1 MDLGI
6 AGRTALIT
14 GASTGLGLASAQA
27 LAAEGVRVSIASR
40 SPEKLAAAAASIDG
54 PEGWDVPT
62 LTADLAD
69 DASIDAMLAAAMD
82 VLGHVDILVANA
94 GGPPPGT
101 FASTDVD
108 RYPVALQLNLLAH
121 VRICKALIPRMQ
133 ERGWG
138 RVVAITSA
146 TVREPSPNLMLSNTA
161 RAGLTGFLKTT
172 ATEVGRDGVTVNSI
186 QPGLHATGR
195 LSELYADLG
204 AVAEDHPMGR
214 IGDPADFGR
223 IVAFLCSET
232 ANYVNGTGL
241 PVEGGSLLES

>member
-6 AGRTALIT
+6 SGRTALVT

-27 LAAEGVRVSIASR
+27 LAAEGVTVALASR
-40 SPEKLAAAAASIDG
+40 SAEKLAAAAATIDG
-54 PEGWDVPT
+54 EVPT
-62 LTADLAD
+62 LAVDLAD
-69 DASIDAMLAAAMD
+69 DSSIDTMLAAAVEALD
-82 VLGHVDILVANA
+82 HVDILVANA

-101 FASTDVD
+101 FASTNVD
-108 RYPVALQLNLLAH
+108 LYPAALQLNLLAH
-121 VRICKALIPRMQ
+121 VRMCKALIPPMRD
-133 ERGWG
+133 RGWG
-138 RVVAITSA
+138 RVVAITSV

-172 ATEVGRDGVTVNSI
+172 ATEVARDGVTVNSI

-195 LSELYADLG
+195 LAEIYDDLD
-204 AVAEDHPMGR
+204 AVAASHPMGR

>member
-6 AGRTALIT
+6 AGRTALVT

-27 LAAEGVRVSIASR
+27 LAAEGVTVALASR
-40 SPEKLAAAAASIDG
+40 SAEKLAAAAATLDG
-54 PEGWDVPT
+54 EVPT
-62 LTADLAD
+62 LAVDLAD
-69 DASIDAMLAAAMD
+69 DASIDTMLAAA
-82 VLGHVDILVANA
+82 VEALGHVDILVANA

-101 FASTDVD
+101 FASTNVD
-108 RYPVALQLNLLAH
+108 LYPAALQLNLLAH
-121 VRICKALIPRMQ
+121 VRMCKALIPPMRD
-133 ERGWG
+133 RGWG
-138 RVVAITSA
+138 RVVAITSV

-172 ATEVGRDGVTVNSI
+172 ATEVARDGVTVNSI

-195 LSELYADLG
+195 LAEIYDDLD
-204 AVAEDHPMGR
+204 AVAAGHPMGR

>member
-6 AGRTALIT
+6 AGRTALVT

-27 LAAEGVRVSIASR
+27 LAAEGVRVALASR
-40 SPEKLAAAAASIDG
+40 SADKLDAALATVAGDPVAVS
-54 PEGWDVPT
+54 
-62 LTADLAD
+62 ADLAD
-69 DASIDAMLAAAMD
+69 DASIDAMLAEVVDA
-82 VLGHVDILVANA
+82 LGHVDILVANA

-108 RYPVALQLNLLAH
+108 LYPAALQLNLLAH
-121 VRICKALIPRMQ
+121 VRMCRALIPPMR

-146 TVREPSPNLMLSNTA
+146 TVREPSPDLMLSNTA

-172 ATEVGRDGVTVNSI
+172 AAEVGRDGVTVNSV

-195 LSELYADLG
+195 LTEIYDDLD
-204 AVAEDHPMGR
+204 AVAAGHPMGR

-241 PVEGGSLLES
+241 PVEGGSLRGS

>member
-6 AGRTALIT
+6 AGRTALVT

-27 LAAEGVRVSIASR
+27 LAAEGVTVALASR
-40 SPEKLAAAAASIDG
+40 SAEKLAAAAATLDG
-54 PEGWDVPT
+54 EVPT
-62 LTADLAD
+62 LAVDLAD
-69 DASIDAMLAAAMD
+69 DASIDTMLAAA
-82 VLGHVDILVANA
+82 VEALGHVDILVANA

-101 FASTDVD
+101 FASTNVD
-108 RYPVALQLNLLAH
+108 LYPAALQLNLLAH
-121 VRICKALIPRMQ
+121 VRMCKALIPPMR

-172 ATEVGRDGVTVNSI
+172 ATEVARDGVTVNSI

-195 LSELYADLG
+195 LAEIYDDLD
-204 AVAEDHPMGR
+204 AVAAGHPMGR

>member
-6 AGRTALIT
+6 TGRTALVT

-27 LAAEGVRVSIASR
+27 LAAEGVRVAIASR
-40 SPEKLAAAAASIDG
+40 SAEKLAAAATTIEA

-62 LTADLAD
+62 LTVDLAD
-69 DASIDAMLAAAMD
+69 DTSIDAMLDAAAD
-82 VLGHVDILVANA
+82 ALGHVDILVANA

-101 FASTDVD
+101 FASTGVD
-108 RYPVALQLNLLAH
+108 LYPAALQLNLLAH
-121 VRICKALIPRMQ
+121 VRMCKALIPPMRA
-133 ERGWG
+133 RGWG

-172 ATEVGRDGVTVNSI
+172 ATEVARDGVTVNSV

-195 LSELYADLG
+195 LMELYDDLDT
-204 AVAEDHPMGR
+204 VAAGHPMGR
-214 IGDPADFGR
+214 IGHPGDFGR

>member
-6 AGRTALIT
+6 AGRTALVT

-27 LAAEGVRVSIASR
+27 LAAEGVTVALASR
-40 SPEKLAAAAASIDG
+40 SAEKLAAAAATIDG
-54 PEGWDVPT
+54 EVAT
-62 LTADLAD
+62 LAVDLAD
-69 DASIDAMLAAAMD
+69 DASIDTMLVAAVEA
-82 VLGHVDILVANA
+82 LGHVDILVANA

-101 FASTDVD
+101 FASTNVD
-108 RYPVALQLNLLAH
+108 LYPAALQLNLLAH
-121 VRICKALIPRMQ
+121 VRMCKALIPPMR

-172 ATEVGRDGVTVNSI
+172 ATEVARDGVTVNSI

-195 LSELYADLG
+195 LAEIYDDLD
-204 AVAEDHPMGR
+204 AVAAGHPMGR

>member
-14 GASTGLGLASAQA
+14 GASAGLGLASAQA
-27 LAAEGVRVSIASR
+27 LAAEGVRVALVSR
-40 SPEKLAAAAASIDG
+40 STEKLAAALSTVAGEPVSVA
-54 PEGWDVPT
+54 
-62 LTADLAD
+62 ADLTD
-69 DASIDAMLAAAMD
+69 DESIDAMLSEVVAT
-82 VLGHVDILVANA
+82 LGHVDILVANA

-101 FASTDVD
+101 FTSTDD
-108 RYPVALQLNLLAH
+108 DLYPAALQLNLLAH
-121 VRICKALIPRMQ
+121 VRMCRALIPPMR

-161 RAGLTGFLKTT
+161 RAGLTAFLKTT
-172 ATEVGRDGVTVNSI
+172 ATEVAGDGVTVNSV
-186 QPGLHATGR
+186 QPGLHATSR
-195 LSELYADLG
+195 LRELYDDLD
-204 AVAEDHPMGR
+204 AVAADHPMGR
-214 IGDPADFGR
+214 IGDPGDFGR

-241 PVEGGSLLES
+241 PVEGGSLRGS

>member
-6 AGRTALIT
+6 AGRTALVT

-27 LAAEGVRVSIASR
+27 LAAEGVTVALASR
-40 SPEKLAAAAASIDG
+40 SAEKLAAAAATIDG
-54 PEGWDVPT
+54 EVPT
-62 LTADLAD
+62 LAVDLAD
-69 DASIDAMLAAAMD
+69 DASIDTMLAAA
-82 VLGHVDILVANA
+82 VEALGHVDILVANA

-101 FASTDVD
+101 FASTNVD
-108 RYPVALQLNLLAH
+108 LYPAALQLNLLAH
-121 VRICKALIPRMQ
+121 VRMCKALIPPMR

-172 ATEVGRDGVTVNSI
+172 ATEVARDGVTVNSI

-195 LSELYADLG
+195 LAEIYDDLD
-204 AVAEDHPMGR
+204 AVAAGHPMGR

>member
-6 AGRTALIT
+6 AGRTALVT

-27 LAAEGVRVSIASR
+27 LAAEGVTVALASR
-40 SPEKLAAAAASIDG
+40 SAEKLADAAATIDG
-54 PEGWDVPT
+54 DVVT
-62 LTADLAD
+62 LAVDLAD
-69 DASIDAMLAAAMD
+69 DASIDAMLADAVDA
-82 VLGHVDILVANA
+82 LGHVDILVANA

-108 RYPVALQLNLLAH
+108 LYPAALQLNLLAH
-121 VRICKALIPRMQ
+121 VRMCKALIPPMQ
-133 ERGWG
+133 QRGWG

-146 TVREPSPNLMLSNTA
+146 TVREPSPVLMLSNTA

-172 ATEVGRDGVTVNSI
+172 ATEVGRDGVTVNSV

-195 LSELYADLG
+195 LAEIYDDLD
-204 AVAEDHPMGR
+204 AVAADHPMGR

>member
-6 AGRTALIT
+6 SGRTALVT

-27 LAAEGVRVSIASR
+27 LAAEGVTVALASR
-40 SPEKLAAAAASIDG
+40 SAEKLAAAAATIDG
-54 PEGWDVPT
+54 EVPT
-62 LTADLAD
+62 LAVDLAD
-69 DASIDAMLAAAMD
+69 DSSIDTMLAAAVEALD
-82 VLGHVDILVANA
+82 HVDILVANA

-101 FASTDVD
+101 FASTNVD
-108 RYPVALQLNLLAH
+108 LYPAALQLNLLAH
-121 VRICKALIPRMQ
+121 VRMCKALIPPMRD
-133 ERGWG
+133 RGWG
-138 RVVAITSA
+138 RVVAITSV

-172 ATEVGRDGVTVNSI
+172 ATEVARDGVTVNSI

-195 LSELYADLG
+195 LAEIYDDLD
-204 AVAEDHPMGR
+204 AVAAGHPMGR

>member
-6 AGRTALIT
+6 AGRTALVT

-27 LAAEGVRVSIASR
+27 LAAEGVTVALASR
-40 SPEKLAAAAASIDG
+40 SAEKLAAAAATIDG
-54 PEGWDVPT
+54 EVPT
-62 LTADLAD
+62 LAVDLAD
-69 DASIDAMLAAAMD
+69 DASIDTMLAAA
-82 VLGHVDILVANA
+82 VEALGHVDILVANA

-101 FASTDVD
+101 FASTNVD
-108 RYPVALQLNLLAH
+108 LYPAALQLNLLAH
-121 VRICKALIPRMQ
+121 VRMCKALIPPMR

-172 ATEVGRDGVTVNSI
+172 ATEVARDGVTVNSI

-195 LSELYADLG
+195 LAEIYDDLD
-204 AVAEDHPMGR
+204 AVAAGHPMGR
-214 IGDPADFGR
+214 IGEPADFGR